1 MKGIRGLL
9 EKDFR
14 LFFRQGSNLFLVLVV
29 LALFFILR
37 GKTGATFIAM
47 YIPSVMAVYSGNT
60 ISYDE
65 NEHGYTYLFSL
76 PVNKKIYVREK
87 YMFSFIM
94 TVFGWGI
101 GVICA
106 GIAVF
111 IKPGEVFDLEMLAM
125 ELITIFVFQA
135 IAGIVI
141 AIRLRFAGEKG
152 RFVLPIA
159 VLIVFASCY
168 IIGSFVRA
176 NSGLKESIS
185 YMIGE
190 TGDFEIAISLIV
202 LSLLVWFASYKY
214 SMRVM
219 KIIRTQTQSILIF
232 PEGSHNYDLNRL
244 IKPLYDGPVNL
255 ALKNGKKIVPV
266 ALVFDFLKK
275 R

>member
-14 LFFRQGSNLFLVLVV
+14 LFFRQGSNLFLVLAFI
-29 LALFFILR
+29 ALFFVLT
-37 GKTGATFIAM
+37 GKTGATFIAV

-65 NEHGYTYLFSL
+65 NGHGYSYLFSL

-87 YMFSFIM
+87 YIFSFIM
-94 TVFGWGI
+94 TVCGWGI

-106 GIAVF
+106 GIVVL
-111 IKPGEVFDLEMLAM
+111 IKPGEFFDLEMLAM

-141 AIRLRFAGEKG
+141 AIRLRFEGEKG
-152 RFVLPIA
+152 RFVLPIT
-159 VLIVFASCY
+159 VLIIFASCY
-168 IIGSFVRA
+168 IIGSFVMD
-176 NSGLKESIS
+176 NLGLKESIS

-190 TGDFEIAISLIV
+190 IGDFEIAIALIV

-219 KIIRTQTQSILIF
+219 K
-232 PEGSHNYDLNRL
+232 
-244 IKPLYDGPVNL
+244 
-255 ALKNGKKIVPV
+255 KKE
-266 ALVFDFLKK
+266 F
-275 R
+275 

>member
-1 MKGIRGLL
+1 MS
-9 EKDFR
+9 EK
-14 LFFRQGSNLFLVLVV
+14 
-29 LALFFILR
+29 
-37 GKTGATFIAM
+37 
-47 YIPSVMAVYSGNT
+47 
-60 ISYDE
+60 
-65 NEHGYTYLFSL
+65 
-76 PVNKKIYVREK
+76 K

-94 TVFGWGI
+94 TVFGWGS

-141 AIRLRFAGEKG
+141 AIRLRFVGEKG
-152 RFVLPIA
+152 RFALPIA

-168 IIGSFVRA
+168 IIGFFVRA

-190 TGDFEIAISLIV
+190 TGDFGIAIALIV
-202 LSLLVWFASYKY
+202 LSLIVWFASYKY

-219 KIIRTQTQSILIF
+219 K
-232 PEGSHNYDLNRL
+232 
-244 IKPLYDGPVNL
+244 
-255 ALKNGKKIVPV
+255 KKE
-266 ALVFDFLKK
+266 F
-275 R
+275 

>member
-1 MKGIRGLL
+1 
-9 EKDFR
+9 
-14 LFFRQGSNLFLVLVV
+14 
-29 LALFFILR
+29 
-37 GKTGATFIAM
+37 M

-125 ELITIFVFQA
+125 ELIAIFVFQA

-141 AIRLRFAGEKG
+141 AIRLRFEGEKG
-152 RFVLPIA
+152 RLVLPI
-159 VLIVFASCY
+159 VILIVFAICY
-168 IIGSFVRA
+168 AIGSFVMD
-176 NSGLKESIS
+176 NLGLKESIL
-185 YMIGE
+185 YMIEGI
-190 TGDFEIAISLIV
+190 GDFEIAIALIV
-202 LSLLVWFASYKY
+202 LSLLVWFISYIY

-219 KIIRTQTQSILIF
+219 K
-232 PEGSHNYDLNRL
+232 
-244 IKPLYDGPVNL
+244 
-255 ALKNGKKIVPV
+255 KKE
-266 ALVFDFLKK
+266 F
-275 R
+275 

>member
-14 LFFRQGSNLFLVLVV
+14 LFFRQGSSLFLALAFV
-29 LALFFILR
+29 ALFFILT
-37 GKTGATFIAM
+37 GKTGVTFIAI

-76 PVNKKIYVREK
+76 PVNRKIYVREK
-87 YMFSFIM
+87 YIFSFIM
-94 TVFGWGI
+94 TVCGWGM

-106 GIAVF
+106 GIMVL
-111 IKPGEVFDLEMLAM
+111 IKPGEFFDVEMLIM

-141 AIRLRFAGEKG
+141 AIRLRFEGEKG

-159 VLIVFASCY
+159 ILIIFASCY
-168 IIGSFVRA
+168 MIGFFVMD
-176 NSGLKESIS
+176 NLGLKESIS

-190 TGDFEIAISLIV
+190 IGDFEIAISLSV

-219 KIIRTQTQSILIF
+219 K
-232 PEGSHNYDLNRL
+232 
-244 IKPLYDGPVNL
+244 
-255 ALKNGKKIVPV
+255 KKE
-266 ALVFDFLKK
+266 F
-275 R
+275 

>member
-1 MKGIRGLL
+1 MMKGIRGLL

-14 LFFRQGSNLFLVLVV
+14 LFLRQGGNLFLVLAVV
-29 LALFFILR
+29 AIFFILT
-37 GKTGATFIAM
+37 GKMGADFIAV

-65 NEHGYTYLFSL
+65 NGHGYTYLFSL

-141 AIRLRFAGEKG
+141 AIRLRFEGEKG
-152 RFVLPIA
+152 RLVLPIA
-159 VLIVFASCY
+159 ILIVFAICY
-168 IIGSFVRA
+168 AIGSFVMD
-176 NSGLKESIS
+176 NLGLKESIL
-185 YMIGE
+185 YMIEGI
-190 TGDFEIAISLIV
+190 GDFEIAIALIV
-202 LSLLVWFASYKY
+202 LSLLVWFISYIY

-219 KIIRTQTQSILIF
+219 K
-232 PEGSHNYDLNRL
+232 
-244 IKPLYDGPVNL
+244 
-255 ALKNGKKIVPV
+255 KKE
-266 ALVFDFLKK
+266 F
-275 R
+275 

>member
-14 LFFRQGSNLFLVLVV
+14 LFFRQGSSLFLALAFV
-29 LALFFILR
+29 ALFFILT

-65 NEHGYTYLFSL
+65 NEHGYTHLFSL
-76 PVNKKIYVREK
+76 PVNRKIYVREK
-87 YMFSFIM
+87 YIFSFIM
-94 TVFGWGI
+94 TVCGWGM

-106 GIAVF
+106 GIMVL
-111 IKPGEVFDLEMLAM
+111 IKPGEFFDVEMLIM

-141 AIRLRFAGEKG
+141 AIRLRFEGEKG
-152 RFVLPIA
+152 RMVLPIA
-159 VLIVFASCY
+159 ILIIFAVCY
-168 IIGSFVRA
+168 TIGHFLETKLE
-176 NSGLKESIS
+176 LKESIS

-190 TGDFEIAISLIV
+190 IGDFEIAISLIV
-202 LSLLVWFASYKY
+202 LSLLVWFASHKY

-219 KIIRTQTQSILIF
+219 K
-232 PEGSHNYDLNRL
+232 
-244 IKPLYDGPVNL
+244 
-255 ALKNGKKIVPV
+255 KKE
-266 ALVFDFLKK
+266 F
-275 R
+275 

>member
-14 LFFRQGSNLFLVLVV
+14 LFFRQGSNLFLMLAFM
-29 LALFFILR
+29 ALFFILK
-37 GKTGATFIAM
+37 GKTGATFIAI
-47 YIPSVMAVYSGNT
+47 YIPSVMAVYSGNM

-141 AIRLRFAGEKG
+141 AIRLRFVGEKG
-152 RFVLPIA
+152 RFALPIA

-168 IIGSFVRA
+168 IIGSFVTA

-190 TGDFEIAISLIV
+190 TGDFGIAIALIV
-202 LSLLVWFASYKY
+202 LSLIVWFASYKY

-219 KIIRTQTQSILIF
+219 K
-232 PEGSHNYDLNRL
+232 
-244 IKPLYDGPVNL
+244 
-255 ALKNGKKIVPV
+255 KKE
-266 ALVFDFLKK
+266 F
-275 R
+275 

>member
-1 MKGIRGLL
+1 
-9 EKDFR
+9 
-14 LFFRQGSNLFLVLVV
+14 
-29 LALFFILR
+29 
-37 GKTGATFIAM
+37 
-47 YIPSVMAVYSGNT
+47 MAVYSGNT

-141 AIRLRFAGEKG
+141 FRWE
-152 RFVLPIA
+152 
-159 VLIVFASCY
+159 
-168 IIGSFVRA
+168 
-176 NSGLKESIS
+176 
-185 YMIGE
+185 
-190 TGDFEIAISLIV
+190 
-202 LSLLVWFASYKY
+202 
-214 SMRVM
+214 
-219 KIIRTQTQSILIF
+219 
-232 PEGSHNYDLNRL
+232 
-244 IKPLYDGPVNL
+244 
-255 ALKNGKKIVPV
+255 
-266 ALVFDFLKK
+266 
-275 R
+275 